1 MNKNYLPDNIQE
13 QEQVEFHPMKLQT
26 LEQHL
31 DVEAI
36 HCSSSS
42 SSTIKQHKQHNQM
55 KQQFTS
61 REFIDL

>member
-1 MNKNYLPDNIQE
+1 MKKNYLPDNIQE

-31 DVEAI
+31 DVEAT
-36 HCSSSS
+36 HYSSSS
-42 SSTIKQHKQHNQM
+42 NIKQHKQHNQM

-61 REFIDL
+61 RELIDL